1 MGKQRTIAGFLVLQE
16 ALALAWDRYRVVLC
30 QMPVSPEVTEEI
42 GTYVVWYIDGKDRPY
57 GGTFFKT
64 CAAAQAEFKRR
75 I

>member
-42 GTYVVWYIDGKDRPY
+42 GTYVVWYIDPEGKPS
-57 GGTFFKT
+57 GAMFFKT
-64 CAAAQAEFKRR
+64 RAEAQAEFKRR
-75 I
+75 T